1 MRYKFKPGI
10 WVLSFPLVIASCATY
25 SSITPPVSLSP
36 GTEADC
42 AQACQHR
49 RALGCPSADPT
60 PRGASCE
67 AVCQNAETSG
77 YASEN
82 PTCLAQ
88 VKSCGAEEDACA
100 NPPPP

>member
-1 MRYKFKPGI
+1 MKSLSGI
-10 WVLSFPLVIASCATY
+10 WVLSFALVLASCATY
-25 SSITPPVSLSP
+25 SDITPPVALTP
-36 GTEADC
+36 GTQADC
-42 AQACQHR
+42 AQACQHL
-49 RALGCPSADPT
+49 RALGCATGNPT
-60 PRGASCE
+60 QQGGTCE

-100 NPPPP
+100 HPPE